1 MFFFFSKTA
10 GYLIQPMVLVSIL
23 FLAAL
28 LVRTP
33 RKKKILG
40 WSAFVLLMIFSNQFL
55 ALTFLRTWETPP
67 IPFSEVKGPYD
78 YAVLLT
84 GVTKGKAGPPDR
96 VYFGGS
102 ADRATHTLQLYRLGL
117 VKRILISGGS
127 GRLDGGGVLEADE
140 LATFFLM
147 TGVPQEDLLLENHS
161 KNTHESA
168 VEVARMLSGPEPG
181 PKLLLVTSGYHVRR
195 AEACFKKAGLQP
207 DTFAVEP
214 YVIPGNYSW
223 DTFIVPKADA
233 FHIWQI
239 LFKEWAG
246 TVVYWMAGYI

>member
-10 GYLIQPMVLVSIL
+10 AYLTQPLVIVSIL

-33 RKKKILG
+33 RRKKVMG
-40 WSAFVLLMIFSNQFL
+40 WLAFAMLMVFSNQFI
-55 ALTFLRTWETPP
+55 ALTFMRTWETPP

-127 GRLDGGGVLEADE
+127 GRLDGGGVLEAD
-140 LATFFLM
+140 
-147 TGVPQEDLLLENHS
+147 
-161 KNTHESA
+161 
-168 VEVARMLSGPEPG
+168 
-181 PKLLLVTSGYHVRR
+181 
-195 AEACFKKAGLQP
+195 
-207 DTFAVEP
+207 
-214 YVIPGNYSW
+214 
-223 DTFIVPKADA
+223 
-233 FHIWQI
+233 
-239 LFKEWAG
+239 
-246 TVVYWMAGYI
+246 